1 MSKSTSSTPSV
12 QDILSELGLDALG
25 ENPPPDAIANTTR
38 AVSEWRSKG
47 AHPVDVEVVGIE
59 FRKAMKAAGVD
70 RVAALWDTT
79 APRRGASED
88 AGQGRALTLSDPE
101 PWPEPVEGAG
111 LLADL
116 VEALKRFVVL
126 PVGAAVG
133 LGLWIIHSYTHDAAE
148 TSPLM
153 AVTSPT
159 PRAGKTTLFSLLTA
173 LARRALPASSVSSS
187 SIYRAIEAMRP
198 TLLIDEADALGRD
211 EGAEFKRIMRSMH
224 TKVTACVIRTDK
236 DTLEVRAW
244 STWAPVAVA
253 LIGDL
258 GGALADRGIEI
269 RMRRRLATEPVERLR
284 MDQIHRDLE
293 PLRRQALRWSIDYT
307 DELRDADPE
316 VPEQLHDRAAD
327 CWRPLLAIADAAGG
341 SWPERARRA
350 ALALSGIGEPTD
362 DDAGSLLLSDMRT
375 IFNTRGVDQL
385 RTKHLRE
392 ALIALGEDR
401 PWGEWR
407 RGEPV
412 SPRSIARLLN
422 PYQVRPRDL
431 RTPDGTQKGYRR
443 KDLTDVWE
451 RYLPA
456 LPPPEHPR
464 QARQSNDDRAS
475 GGSQIRDSGAGVAD
489 GSSGEDPSRTTH
501 VVDVADGGGGIG
513 SEGVPVEVPELWG
526 TIAEGA
532 S

>member
-159 PRAGKTTLFSLLTA
+159 PRAG
-173 LARRALPASSVSSS
+173 R
-187 SIYRAIEAMRP
+187 
-198 TLLIDEADALGRD
+198 
-211 EGAEFKRIMRSMH
+211 
-224 TKVTACVIRTDK
+224 
-236 DTLEVRAW
+236 
-244 STWAPVAVA
+244 
-253 LIGDL
+253 
-258 GGALADRGIEI
+258 
-269 RMRRRLATEPVERLR
+269 
-284 MDQIHRDLE
+284 
-293 PLRRQALRWSIDYT
+293 
-307 DELRDADPE
+307 
-316 VPEQLHDRAAD
+316 
-327 CWRPLLAIADAAGG
+327 
-341 SWPERARRA
+341 
-350 ALALSGIGEPTD
+350 
-362 DDAGSLLLSDMRT
+362 
-375 IFNTRGVDQL
+375 
-385 RTKHLRE
+385 
-392 ALIALGEDR
+392 
-401 PWGEWR
+401 
-407 RGEPV
+407 
-412 SPRSIARLLN
+412 PRS
-422 PYQVRPRDL
+422 
-431 RTPDGTQKGYRR
+431 
-443 KDLTDVWE
+443 
-451 RYLPA
+451 
-456 LPPPEHPR
+456 
-464 QARQSNDDRAS
+464 
-475 GGSQIRDSGAGVAD
+475 
-489 GSSGEDPSRTTH
+489 SRCSRH
-501 VVDVADGGGGIG
+501 
-513 SEGVPVEVPELWG
+513 
-526 TIAEGA
+526 
-532 S
+532 